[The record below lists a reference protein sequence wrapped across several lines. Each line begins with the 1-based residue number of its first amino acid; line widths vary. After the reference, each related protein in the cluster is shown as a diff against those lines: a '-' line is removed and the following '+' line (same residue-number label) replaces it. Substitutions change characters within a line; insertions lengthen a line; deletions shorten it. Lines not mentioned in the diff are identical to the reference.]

1 MNLKQ
6 TKYLIIMKK
15 LALLCMA
22 ALGLSLVGCNPE
34 PTPTPNDELQPTIA
48 LEKGSENANY
58 VTFTL
63 TTTNAT
69 EARYMVLEDGTEAP
83 ALDAILTEG
92 VAVELAEGKAEVKA
106 EGLEA
111 DTEYMVVAAAKNVTK
126 VAGSNTL
133 YLKTAAQAEVTLD
146 VELVQVAHTSINF
159 RFTAENAERVAYLV
173 QNASKEIPEAS
184 EVLRKGDEVD
194 PASKE
199 AVEVADLDPVKD
211 YVLLVAAEGAG
222 KSVMVEEAFTTK
234 DDPSNVIEH
243 NYTRV
248 KGSKYSSNYYLMF
261 SYEDANEADNFAY
274 NESTLCL
281 DFYGDPDKD
290 YLPAGTYEVKEST
303 EWPCLSNM
311 RYSTYGYDNGVQL
324 KSGVAEVSID
334 PDTKAYTFE
343 ISLQLKDGRSLV
355 AHYTGDVDNMPV
367 VDKVFVTTK
376 YTSAK
381 ATTAD
386 NGVNWALTLADD
398 AGNKAKLNLAN
409 AFKAPYIVNNTYTI
423 STSAEEFSAK
433 TMAAEAGQFDSTT
446 STFVVAGANGG
457 EFKFATGTLTVD
469 IDWANKR
476 YLLSFY
482 GTLENG
488 YIIESDYTGVIE
500 GCNLEQSD
508 EVIDVVMTRAYASS
522 YESGAN
528 WYITLSQEEG
538 ELTNYL
544 LKLDVYGKPSQFL
557 AAGVYELGVGTGEGY
572 LGIDATTL
580 TVAGQGQYNFTEARL
595 TVETNL
601 ADKTYSMVVSAK
613 VQDGRTFL
621 MSYVGK
627 VDGMEIVNT
636 EDTPTDLVWD
646 TFTTKKWYS
655 DNWQLTIKDSTQQY
669 VMAFDMRTGDSN
681 ADYIPTNVYTLGES
695 YVDTVYVDN
704 AYSEFN
710 GNKRAYESVTLDVV
724 YDESSKT
731 YNISFDVKLVDG
743 REFSGAVSGSPAV

>member
-1 MNLKQ
+1 
-6 TKYLIIMKK
+6 MKR

-34 PTPTPNDELQPTIA
+34 PTPTPNNEAQPTIA
-48 LEKGSENANY
+48 LDKGSENVNY

-83 ALDAILTEG
+83 TLDAILTEG

-146 VELVQVAHTSINF
+146 VELVQVAHNAINF

-199 AVEVADLDPVKD
+199 AVEVTDLDPVKD

-222 KSVMVEEAFTTK
+222 KSVMVDLAFTTK

-281 DFYGDPDKD
+281 DFYGDPEKD

-303 EWPCLSNM
+303 EWPCLNSM
-311 RYSTYGYDNGVQL
+311 RYSTYGYDNGVLL
-324 KSGVAEVSID
+324 KSGAVEVSID
-334 PDTKAYTFE
+334 PDTKAYTFV
-343 ISLQLKDGRSLV
+343 IDLQLKDGRSLK
-355 AHYTGDVDNMPV
+355 ANYTGDVDNMPV
-367 VDKVFVTTK
+367 VDKVFVNTD

-386 NGVNWALTLADD
+386 NGLTWALTLADD
-398 AGNKAKLNLAN
+398 AGNAAHLDIVN
-409 AFKAPYIVNNTYTI
+409 AFQSPYIVNNTYTI
-423 STSAEEFSAK
+423 STSAEEFSVKA
-433 TMAAEAGQFDSTT
+433 MAVEAGQFDNTT
-446 STFVVAGANGG
+446 STFVVAGENGG

-469 IDWANKR
+469 IDWEAKE
-476 YLLSFY
+476 YLISFY

-488 YIIESDYTGVIE
+488 YIIESEYKGAVE
-500 GCNLEQSD
+500 GCSLEQSE
-508 EVIDVVMTRAYASS
+508 EVIDVVMNRAYASS

-528 WYITLSQEEG
+528 WYITLSQETEQQS
-538 ELTNYL
+538 NYI
-544 LKLDVYGKPSQFL
+544 LKLDVYSKPMQFL

-572 LGIDATTL
+572 LGVDATTL

-601 ADKTYSMVVSAK
+601 ADKTYTMIVSGR

-627 VDGMEIVNT
+627 VDGMEIVDT
-636 EDTPTDLVWD
+636 EDTPSDITWS
-646 TFTTKKWYS
+646 TFSAKKWYS
-655 DNWQLTIKDSTQQY
+655 DNWELTVKDSTEQY
-669 VMAFDMRTGDSN
+669 TMAFDMRTGNSDIN
-681 ADYIPTNVYTLGES
+681 YIPTNVYTLGES
-695 YVDTVYVDN
+695 YVDTVYIDN
-704 AYSEFN
+704 NYSTFN
-710 GNKRAYESVTLDVV
+710 GNKKAFESVTLNIE
-724 YDESSKT
+724 YIEASQT
-731 YNISFDVKLVDG
+731 YNISFEVKLVDG
-743 REFSGAVSGSPAV
+743 REFNGTYSGAIAGSPAA

>member
-1 MNLKQ
+1 
-6 TKYLIIMKK
+6 MKR

-48 LEKGSENANY
+48 LEKGSENVNY

-83 ALDAILTEG
+83 TLDAILTEG

-133 YLKTAAQAEVTLD
+133 YLKTTAQAEVMLD
-146 VELVQVAHTSINF
+146 VELVQVSHNAINF

-194 PASKE
+194 PTSKE
-199 AVEVADLDPVKD
+199 AVEVTDLDPVKD

-222 KSVMVEEAFTTK
+222 KSVMVQEAFTTK

-261 SYEDANEADNFAY
+261 SYEDASEADNFAY
-274 NESTLCL
+274 NETTLCL
-281 DFYGDPDKD
+281 DFYGDPEKD

-303 EWPCLSNM
+303 EWPCLNSM
-311 RYSTYGYDNGVQL
+311 RYSTYGYDNGVLL
-324 KSGVAEVSID
+324 KSGAVEVSID
-334 PDTKAYTFE
+334 PDTKAYTFV
-343 ISLQLKDGRSLV
+343 IDLQLKDGRSLK
-355 AHYTGDVDNMPV
+355 ANYTGDVDNMPV
-367 VDKVFVTTK
+367 VDKVFVNTD

-386 NGVNWALTLADD
+386 NGLTWALTLADD
-398 AGNKAKLNLAN
+398 AGNAAHLDIVN
-409 AFKAPYIVNNTYTI
+409 AFQSPYIVNNTYTI

-433 TMAAEAGQFDSTT
+433 PMSAEAGQFDNTT
-446 STFVVAGANGG
+446 STFVVAGENGG

-469 IDWANKR
+469 IDWEAKE
-476 YLLSFY
+476 YLISFY

-488 YIIESDYTGVIE
+488 YIIESEYKGAVE
-500 GCNLEQSD
+500 GCSLEQSE
-508 EVIDVVMTRAYASS
+508 EVIDVVMNRAYASS

-528 WYITLSQEEG
+528 WYITLSQENEQQS
-538 ELTNYL
+538 NYI
-544 LKLDVYGKPSQFL
+544 LKLDVYSKPMQFL

-572 LGIDATTL
+572 LGVDATTL

-601 ADKTYSMVVSAK
+601 ADKTYTMVVSGK

-627 VDGMEIVNT
+627 VDGMEIVDT
-636 EDTPTDLVWD
+636 QDTPSDITWS
-646 TFTTKKWYS
+646 TFSAKKWYS
-655 DNWQLTIKDSTQQY
+655 DNWELTVKDSTEQY
-669 VMAFDMRTGDSN
+669 TMAFDMRTGNSSIN
-681 ADYIPTNVYTLGES
+681 YIPTNVYTLGES
-695 YVDTVYVDN
+695 YVDTVYIDN
-704 AYSEFN
+704 NYSSFN
-710 GNKRAYESVTLDVV
+710 GNKKAFESVTLNIE
-724 YDESSKT
+724 YIEASQT
-731 YNISFDVKLVDG
+731 YNISFEVKLVDG
-743 REFSGAVSGSPAV
+743 REFNGTYSGAIAGSPAA

>member
-1 MNLKQ
+1 
-6 TKYLIIMKK
+6 MKRF
-15 LALLCMA
+15 ASLCLA
-22 ALGLSLVGCNPE
+22 ALGLSLISCNPE
-34 PTPTPNDELQPTIA
+34 PTPMPNEPQPTIT
-48 LEKGSENANY
+48 LEKGSENVNN

-69 EARYMVLEDGTEAP
+69 EARYMVLEDGAEAP
-83 ALDAILTEG
+83 TLDAIMTEG
-92 VAVELAEGKAEVKA
+92 VAVELEDGKAEVKA

-133 YLKTAAQAEVTLD
+133 YVKTTAQAEVTLD
-146 VELVQVAHTSINF
+146 VELVQIAHTSINF

-199 AVEVADLDPVKD
+199 AVEVTDLDPVKD

-222 KSVMVEEAFTTK
+222 KSVMVDVAFTTK

-274 NESTLCL
+274 NEKTLCL
-281 DFYGDPDKD
+281 DFYGDPEKD
-290 YLPAGTYEVKEST
+290 YLPAGRYEVKEST
-303 EWPCLSNM
+303 EWPCLNSM
-311 RYSTYGYDNGVQL
+311 RYSTYGYDNGVL
-324 KSGVAEVSID
+324 LNSGYVDVAID
-334 PDTKAYTFE
+334 AETKAYTFTMD
-343 ISLQLKDGRSLV
+343 IQLKDGRHLV
-355 AHYTGDVDNMPV
+355 ANYTGDVDNMPV
-367 VDKVFVTTK
+367 VDKVFVTTD
-376 YTSAK
+376 YTSAQ

-386 NGVNWALTLADD
+386 NGATWALTLADD
-398 AGNKAKLNLAN
+398 AGNRAHLNLTN

-433 TMAAEAGQFDSTT
+433 AMAVEAGQFDNTT
-446 STFVVAGANGG
+446 STFVVAGENGG

-469 IDWANKR
+469 IDWEAKS
-476 YLLSFY
+476 YLISFY

-488 YIIESDYTGVIE
+488 YIIESEYEGAVE
-500 GCNLEQSD
+500 GCSLEQS
-508 EVIDVVMTRAYASS
+508 EEIIDVVMNRAYASS

-528 WYITLSQEEG
+528 WYITLAQVDG
-538 ELTNYL
+538 ELTNYM
-544 LKLDVYGKPSQFL
+544 LKLDVYCKPSQFL

-572 LGIDATTL
+572 LGVDATTL
-580 TVAGQGQYNFTEARL
+580 TVTGESQYNFTEARL

-601 ADKTYSMVVSAK
+601 ADKTFTMVVSGK

-636 EDTPTDLVWD
+636 EDTPTDVTWNK
-646 TFTTKKWYS
+646 FSAKKWYS
-655 DNWQLTIKDSTQQY
+655 DNWELTVKDSTEQY
-669 VMAFDMRTGDSN
+669 TMVFDMRTGDSSIN
-681 ADYIPTNVYTLGES
+681 YIPTNVYELGES
-695 YVDTVYVDN
+695 YVDTVFVDN
-704 AYSEFN
+704 NYSMFN
-710 GNKRAYESVTLDVV
+710 GSKKAYESVMLNIEYVEATQ
-724 YDESSKT
+724 S
-731 YNISFDVKLVDG
+731 YNVSFEVKLVDG
-743 REFSGAVSGSPAV
+743 REFKGTYSGAIEGSPAA

>member
-1 MNLKQ
+1 
-6 TKYLIIMKK
+6 MKR

-34 PTPTPNDELQPTIA
+34 PTPTPNNEAQPTIA
-48 LEKGSENANY
+48 LEKGSENVNY

-83 ALDAILTEG
+83 TLDAILTEG

-133 YLKTAAQAEVTLD
+133 YLKTTAQAEVTLD
-146 VELVQVAHTSINF
+146 VELVQVAHNAINF

-222 KSVMVEEAFTTK
+222 KSVMVQEAFTTK

-261 SYEDANEADNFAY
+261 SYEDASEADNFAY
-274 NESTLCL
+274 NETTLCL
-281 DFYGDPDKD
+281 DFYGDPEKD

-303 EWPCLSNM
+303 EWPCLNSM
-311 RYSTYGYDNGVQL
+311 RYSTYGYDNGVLL
-324 KSGVAEVSID
+324 KSGAVEVSID
-334 PDTKAYTFE
+334 PDTKAYTFV
-343 ISLQLKDGRSLV
+343 IDLQLKDGRSLK
-355 AHYTGDVDNMPV
+355 ANYTGDVDNMPV
-367 VDKVFVTTK
+367 VDKVFVNTD

-381 ATTAD
+381 ATTSD
-386 NGVNWALTLADD
+386 NGLTWALTLADD
-398 AGNKAKLNLAN
+398 AGNAAHLDIVN
-409 AFKAPYIVNNTYTI
+409 AFQSPYIVNNTYTI

-433 TMAAEAGQFDSTT
+433 PMAAEAGQFDNTT
-446 STFVVAGANGG
+446 STFVVAGENGG

-469 IDWANKR
+469 IDWEAKE
-476 YLLSFY
+476 YLISFY

-488 YIIESDYTGVIE
+488 YIIESEYKGAVE
-500 GCNLEQSD
+500 GCSLEQSE
-508 EVIDVVMTRAYASS
+508 EVIDVVMNRAYASS

-528 WYITLSQEEG
+528 WYITLSQETEQQS
-538 ELTNYL
+538 NYI
-544 LKLDVYGKPSQFL
+544 LKLDVYSKPMQFL

-572 LGIDATTL
+572 LGVDATTL

-601 ADKTYSMVVSAK
+601 ADKTYTIVVSGR

-627 VDGMEIVNT
+627 VDGMEIVDT
-636 EDTPTDLVWD
+636 QDTPSDITWS
-646 TFTTKKWYS
+646 TFSAKKWYS
-655 DNWQLTIKDSTQQY
+655 DNWELTIKDSTEQY
-669 VMAFDMRTGDSN
+669 TMAFDMRTGNSSIN
-681 ADYIPTNVYTLGES
+681 YIPTNVYTLGES
-695 YVDTVYVDN
+695 YVDTVYIDN
-704 AYSEFN
+704 NYSSFN
-710 GNKRAYESVTLDVV
+710 GNKKAFESVTLNIE
-724 YDESSKT
+724 YIEASQT
-731 YNISFDVKLVDG
+731 YNISFEVKLVDG
-743 REFSGAVSGSPAV
+743 REFNGTYSGAIAGSPAA

>member
-1 MNLKQ
+1 
-6 TKYLIIMKK
+6 MKR

-34 PTPTPNDELQPTIA
+34 PTPTPNNELQPTIA
-48 LEKGSENANY
+48 LEKGSENVNY

-83 ALDAILTEG
+83 TLDAILPEG
-92 VAVELAEGKAEVKA
+92 AAVELAEGKAEVKA

-133 YLKTAAQAEVTLD
+133 YLKTTAQAEVSLD
-146 VELVQVAHTSINF
+146 VELVQVAHNAINF

-184 EVLRKGDEVD
+184 EVLRKGDAVD

-222 KSVMVEEAFTTK
+222 KSVMVQEAFTTK

-261 SYEDANEADNFAY
+261 SYEDASEADNFAY
-274 NESTLCL
+274 NETTLCL
-281 DFYGDPDKD
+281 DFYGDPEKD

-303 EWPCLSNM
+303 EWPCLNSM
-311 RYSTYGYDNGVQL
+311 RYSTYGYDNGVLL
-324 KSGVAEVSID
+324 KSGAVEVSID
-334 PDTKAYTFE
+334 PDTKAYTFV
-343 ISLQLKDGRSLV
+343 IDLQLKDGRSLK
-355 AHYTGDVDNMPV
+355 ANYTGDVDNMPV
-367 VDKVFVTTK
+367 VDKVFVTTD
-376 YTSAK
+376 YTSAV
-381 ATTAD
+381 ATTSD
-386 NGVNWALTLADD
+386 NGLTWALTLADD
-398 AGNKAKLNLAN
+398 AGNAAHLDIVN
-409 AFKAPYIVNNTYTI
+409 AFQSPYIVNNTYTI

-433 TMAAEAGQFDSTT
+433 PMAAEAGQFDNTT
-446 STFVVAGANGG
+446 STFVVAGENGG

-469 IDWANKR
+469 IDWEAKE
-476 YLLSFY
+476 YLISFY

-488 YIIESDYTGVIE
+488 YIIESEYKGAVE
-500 GCNLEQSD
+500 GCSLEQS
-508 EVIDVVMTRAYASS
+508 EEIIDVVMNRAYASS

-528 WYITLSQEEG
+528 WYITLSQENEQQS
-538 ELTNYL
+538 NYI
-544 LKLDVYGKPSQFL
+544 LKLDVYSKPMQFL

-572 LGIDATTL
+572 LGVDATTL

-601 ADKTYSMVVSAK
+601 ADKTYTIVVSGR

-627 VDGMEIVNT
+627 VDGMEIVDT
-636 EDTPTDLVWD
+636 QDTPSDITWS
-646 TFTTKKWYS
+646 TFSAKKWYS
-655 DNWQLTIKDSTQQY
+655 DNWELTIKDSTEQY
-669 VMAFDMRTGDSN
+669 TMAFDMRTGNSSIN
-681 ADYIPTNVYTLGES
+681 YIPTNVYTLGES
-695 YVDTVYVDN
+695 YVDTVYIDN
-704 AYSEFN
+704 NYSSFN
-710 GNKRAYESVTLDVV
+710 GNKKAFESVTLNIE
-724 YDESSKT
+724 YIEASQT
-731 YNISFDVKLVDG
+731 YNISFEVKLVDG
-743 REFSGAVSGSPAV
+743 REFNGTYSGAIAGSPAA

>member
-1 MNLKQ
+1 
-6 TKYLIIMKK
+6 MKK
-15 LALLCMA
+15 LALLCLA
-22 ALGLSLVGCNPE
+22 TLGFSLMGCNPE
-34 PTPTPNDELQPTIA
+34 PTPTPSDEAQPSIT
-48 LEKGSENANY
+48 LEKGSENVDY

-69 EARYMVLEDGTEAP
+69 EACYMVLEDGAEAP
-83 ALDAILTEG
+83 TLDAIMTEG
-92 VAVELAEGKAEVKA
+92 VAVELTEGEAEVKA
-106 EGLEA
+106 DGLEA

-133 YLKTAAQAEVTLD
+133 YVKTTAQAEVTLD

-173 QNASKEIPEAS
+173 QNATKEVPEAS

-199 AVEVADLDPVKD
+199 AVEVTDLDPVKD

-222 KSVMVEEAFTTK
+222 KTTMVELAFTTK

-274 NESTLCL
+274 NENTLCL
-281 DFYGDPDKD
+281 DFYGDPEKD

-303 EWPCLSNM
+303 EWPCLNSM
-311 RYSTYGYDNGVQL
+311 RYSTYGYDNGVLL
-324 KSGVAEVSID
+324 KSGAVVVSID
-334 PDTKAYTFE
+334 PDTKAYTFD
-343 ISLQLKDGRSLV
+343 IDLQLKDGRTLT
-355 AHYTGDVDNMPV
+355 ANYTGDVDNMPV
-367 VDKVFVTTK
+367 VDKVFVTTD

-381 ATTAD
+381 ATTSD
-386 NGVNWALTLADD
+386 SGLTWALTLADD
-398 AGNKAKLNLAN
+398 AGNAAHLNLTN
-409 AFKAPYIVNNTYTI
+409 AFQAPYIVNNTYTI

-433 TMAAEAGQFDSTT
+433 ALAAEAGQFDNVT
-446 STFVVAGANGG
+446 STFVVAGENGG

-469 IDWANKR
+469 IDWDTKE
-476 YLLSFY
+476 YLISFY

-488 YIIESDYTGVIE
+488 YIIESEYKGTVE
-500 GCNLEQSD
+500 GCSLEQSE
-508 EVIDVVMTRAYASS
+508 EVIDVTMNRAYASS

-528 WYITLSQEEG
+528 WYITLAQNG
-538 ELTNYL
+538 EDDVANYM
-544 LKLDVYGKPSQFL
+544 LKLDVYCKPSQFL
-557 AAGVYELGVGTGEGY
+557 AAGVYQLGVGTGEGY
-572 LGIDATTL
+572 LGADATTL

-601 ADKTYSMVVSAK
+601 ADKTYTMVVSGR

-627 VDGMEIVNT
+627 VDGMEIVDA
-636 EDTPTDLVWD
+636 EDTPTDITWS
-646 TFTTKKWYS
+646 TFSAKKWYS
-655 DNWQLTIKDSTQQY
+655 DNWELTVKDSTEQY
-669 VMAFDMRTGDSN
+669 TMAFDMRIGNSSIN
-681 ADYIPTNVYTLGES
+681 YIPTNVYTLGES
-695 YVDTVYVDN
+695 YVDTIYIN
-704 AYSEFN
+704 NNYSSFN
-710 GNKRAYESVTLDVV
+710 GNKKAFESVTLNIE
-724 YDESSKT
+724 YLEASQT
-731 YNISFDVKLVDG
+731 YNVSFEVKLVDG
-743 REFSGAVSGSPAV
+743 REFNGTYSGAIAGSPAA

>member
-1 MNLKQ
+1 
-6 TKYLIIMKK
+6 MKR

-48 LEKGSENANY
+48 LEKGSENVNY

-83 ALDAILTEG
+83 TLDAILTDG

-133 YLKTAAQAEVTLD
+133 YLKTTAQAEVTLD
-146 VELVQVAHTSINF
+146 VELVQVAHNAINF

-199 AVEVADLDPVKD
+199 AIEVADLDPVKD

-222 KSVMVEEAFTTK
+222 KSVMVQEAFTTK

-261 SYEDANEADNFAY
+261 SYEDASEADNFAY
-274 NESTLCL
+274 NETTLCL
-281 DFYGDPDKD
+281 DFYGDPEKD

-303 EWPCLSNM
+303 EWPCLNSM
-311 RYSTYGYDNGVQL
+311 RYSTYGYDNGVLL
-324 KSGVAEVSID
+324 KSGAVEVSID
-334 PDTKAYTFE
+334 PDTKAYTFV
-343 ISLQLKDGRSLV
+343 IDLQLKDGRSLK
-355 AHYTGDVDNMPV
+355 ANYTGDVDNMPV
-367 VDKVFVTTK
+367 VDKVFVNTD

-386 NGVNWALTLADD
+386 NGLTWALTLADD
-398 AGNKAKLNLAN
+398 AGNAAHLDIVN
-409 AFKAPYIVNNTYTI
+409 AFQSPYIVNNTYTI

-433 TMAAEAGQFDSTT
+433 PMAAEAGQFDNTT
-446 STFVVAGANGG
+446 STFVVAGENGG

-469 IDWANKR
+469 IDWEAKE
-476 YLLSFY
+476 YLISFY

-488 YIIESDYTGVIE
+488 YIIESEYKGAVE
-500 GCNLEQSD
+500 GCSLEQS
-508 EVIDVVMTRAYASS
+508 EEIIDVVMNRAYASS

-528 WYITLSQEEG
+528 WYITLSQETEQQS
-538 ELTNYL
+538 NYI
-544 LKLDVYGKPSQFL
+544 LKLDVYSKPMQFL

-572 LGIDATTL
+572 LGVDATTL

-601 ADKTYSMVVSAK
+601 ADKTYTIVVSGR

-627 VDGMEIVNT
+627 VDGMEIVDT
-636 EDTPTDLVWD
+636 EDTPSDITWS
-646 TFTTKKWYS
+646 TFSAKKWYS
-655 DNWQLTIKDSTQQY
+655 DNWELTVKDSTEQY
-669 VMAFDMRTGDSN
+669 TMAFDMRTGNSSIN
-681 ADYIPTNVYTLGES
+681 YIPTNVYTLGES
-695 YVDTVYVDN
+695 YVDTVYIDN
-704 AYSEFN
+704 NYSSFN
-710 GNKRAYESVTLDVV
+710 GNKKAFESVTLNIE
-724 YDESSKT
+724 YIEASQT
-731 YNISFDVKLVDG
+731 YNISFEVKLVDG
-743 REFSGAVSGSPAV
+743 REFNGTYSGAIAGSPAA